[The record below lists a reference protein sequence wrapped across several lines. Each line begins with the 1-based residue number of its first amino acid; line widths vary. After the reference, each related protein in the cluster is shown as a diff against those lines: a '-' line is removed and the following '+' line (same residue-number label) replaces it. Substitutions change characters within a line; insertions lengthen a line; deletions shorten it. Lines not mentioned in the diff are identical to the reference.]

1 MAFKK
6 WLEPE
11 RLDILIAVLIALV
24 SLTTSMAAWRTNVV
38 GSSASDANR
47 QGLIDAVKKGA
58 AQNENWRMVYQEAGF
73 ARDFV
78 IASAAADAM
87 EASRGE
93 SFRSAASTQ
102 RQYLL
107 PGMQLLSEPLGTQE
121 KYLKADGTFDLKKR
135 FADLEVE
142 DTDLAALD
150 PAVSFKLADQY
161 SSEQRWL
168 TIGTVLLVISL
179 FWFGVAEL
187 TRERGRLINLFVGMG
202 VYLFGVVFIVVV
214 ETVAFIARGGAL

>member
-1 MAFKK
+1 MALKK

-24 SLTTSMAAWRTNVV
+24 SLTTSLAAWRTNVV

-73 ARDFV
+73 ARDYV
-78 IASAAADAM
+78 IASAAVDAM
-87 EASRGE
+87 EASGNE
-93 SFRSAASTQ
+93 SFQSASSTQ

-121 KYLKADGTFDLKKR
+121 KYIKADGTFDLEKR
-135 FADLEVE
+135 FADLEAD
-142 DTDLAALD
+142 DTDLSALD
-150 PAVSFKLADQY
+150 PMASFKLADQY

-187 TRERGRLINLFVGMG
+187 TKERGCVINLFVGLG
-202 VYLFGVVFIVVV
+202 IYLFGVVFIVIV
-214 ETVAFIARGGAL
+214 EIVAMISRGGVL